1 MLKNIFFILLLM
13 SILLILSL
21 TIIVVK
27 MKNKR
32 QIHYAFL
39 SLLFLML
46 FWNICVFIQV
56 CIQSLYGYTID
67 LIEYASY
74 IGICLM
80 PISLLYV
87 GIIFA
92 RTRIKFHWKH
102 LLLFIIPIISIM
114 MAFTNNY
121 HHLFIVKYS
130 LINAENIMGKY
141 FVIHTV
147 YSYTCILVGLYFLIY
162 FSIKNSGFFSK
173 QSILILSGL
182 SIPLLVNISITFEII
197 TIPSMP
203 SYIDAISL
211 SFAIIC
217 FMFAVFKFDFLNV
230 VPVAL
235 QKVVDHISDSFVV
248 VDKQL
253 NIIDYNKAFID
264 TFSGFITIKRKD
276 NLINILNSNEL
287 IKHNTDE
294 LIKHINISV
303 NEKKSVTFEKHMI
316 LHSFDK
322 YFTIEITPI
331 LSNKEHIG
339 TIILLKD
346 ITELKQSME
355 KVRQTEKQLF
365 ERERLAS
372 LGELIGGVA
381 HDINSPLS
389 SLQCHVKEIH
399 NLSKEYEEGVDDKEL
414 TPEDHKEIAHEM
426 QDNLYKI
433 EKICARISSIVNSV
447 RNNTRNLSG
456 ETNTLIDLRYT
467 IEDLKILLGH
477 ELRHSHCEIVYMEDK
492 HTMLMGDPGKLGQ
505 VLTNLITNAI
515 QAYGGNP
522 GTVEIEAQN
531 GEKEVLI
538 SVADKGPG
546 IDPNVRDGIF
556 KQILSTKGSKGTGL
570 GLYISY
576 SIITG
581 HFGGKM
587 WLESEPGQGTTFFIE
602 IPKIS
607 GKKEEG
613 N

>member
-1 MLKNIFFILLLM
+1 MLLKYNILFTLLLL
-13 SILLILSL
+13 STLLILFMAIY
-21 TIIVVK
+21 IIRI
-27 MKNKR
+27 KNKQ

-39 SLLFLML
+39 STIIFIL
-46 FWNICVFIQV
+46 FWSFIRL
-56 CIQSLYGYTID
+56 IQIYLQHAYGYNISF
-67 LIEYASY
+67 LEYLVY
-74 IGICLM
+74 ISCILL
-80 PISLLYV
+80 PISLLYT

-92 RTRIKFHWKH
+92 KTRIKFSWKH
-102 LLLFIIPIISIM
+102 LFLFIIPVISLFIV
-114 MAFTNNY
+114 FTNNY

-130 LINAENIMGKY
+130 FISTEFVYGKY
-141 FVIHTV
+141 YIIHEI
-147 YSYTCILVGLYFLIY
+147 YSYLCILVGLYYLVY

-173 QSILILSGL
+173 QSILVFSGLLFPLFIVILSTQK
-182 SIPLLVNISITFEII
+182 IVAMPVYIENISF
-197 TIPSMP
+197 
-203 SYIDAISL
+203 

-217 FMFAVFKFDFLNV
+217 FMLAIFKFDFLNI

-248 VDKQL
+248 VDQQL
-253 NIIDYNKAFID
+253 NIIDYNQSFID
-264 TFSGFITIKRKD
+264 TFSRFLSIKRKD
-276 NLINILNSNEL
+276 NLINLLNSNEL
-287 IKHNTDE
+287 IKHNTAE
-294 LIKHINISV
+294 LIKYINISV
-303 NEKKSVTFEKHMI
+303 TEKKSITMEKHMT

-331 LSNKEHIG
+331 LSNNQHIG

-346 ITELKQSME
+346 ITELKLSME

-389 SLQCHVKEIH
+389 SLQCHVKEIY
-399 NLSKEYEEGVDDKEL
+399 NLSEEYEEGIDDKDV
-414 TPEDHKEIAHEM
+414 TPEDHKEIAHEI
-426 QDNLYKI
+426 QDNLQKI
-433 EKICARISSIVNSV
+433 EKICTRISSIVNSV

-477 ELRHSHCEIVYMEDK
+477 ELRHSHCEIVYKEDK

-522 GTVEIEAQN
+522 GTVEIEAKN
-531 GEKEVLI
+531 GEKEVQI
-538 SVADKGPG
+538 SVGDKGPG
-546 IDPNVRDGIF
+546 IDPNIRDGIF

-602 IPKIS
+602 IPKIL
-607 GKKEEG
+607 GKKEAAS
-613 N
+613 